1 MCSINIKRVYY
12 LADKQKFSGSKSIKQ
27 IVHKRVNMTIKRNN
41 ALRKLA

>member
-27 IVHKRVNMTIKRNN
+27 IEHKIVNMTIKHNN
-41 ALRKLA
+41 ALGKLT